1 MFLKILVTDIIEIQG
16 YFNSMESNFCE
27 LAMIL
32 DNNFKIAFD
41 APTNT
46 LLFFLHNPRTYTD
59 SIKKIFS
66 ARFPFFPID
75 QEYFCF
81 YANPSEV
88 APYKDFLN
96 QDLPI
101 IVQLF
106 SEEKRLLSKFF
117 NFKNA
122 FVEMPTSGDIIHFAP
137 YFSDIKNSQNLNKA
151 LNNFSKK

>member
-1 MFLKILVTDIIEIQG
+1 MFLKISVTDIIEIQG

-41 APTNT
+41 AATNT

-59 SIKKIFS
+59 SIKKIFT
-66 ARFPFFPID
+66 AKFPFFPID

-81 YANPSEV
+81 YANPLEV
-88 APYKDFLN
+88 APYSDFLS

-101 IVQLF
+101 IVELF
-106 SEEKRLLSKFF
+106 NEEKRLLSKFF

-122 FVEMPTSGDIIHFAP
+122 FVAMPNSVNIIPFAP
-137 YFSDIKNSQNLNKA
+137 YFNDIKNTKNLNK
-151 LNNFSKK
+151 